1 MSHKSYNNFWPVT
14 GVVKTGKFTAE
25 SKLPLG
31 HIGLLIQSTDGQ
43 EFIDPLTLGNRKV
56 QKNRLFLARGLNS
69 RSGTRP
75 YEKTMPIAKME
86 FLGIDQP
93 IAYKPGAVTIGF
105 NGVNSDTISFSGGM
119 HQTFSFRFWGE
130 SLTMLGIPGNQVDFD
145 FSFVPSK
152 QTTDGCGTD
161 GCEAVA
167 CTPIIEEGIIALL
180 NYKIGNGDLT
190 VGDFATIKP
199 IYDTECAPTL
209 PGSTVTHYTLSKC
222 DAGTDAELAELQASL
237 TNVNAGTVERISR
250 VGGNSTYKVT
260 TTNNAVPAANFTTK
274 DATFLKGCAACPA
287 GFTALPAGHVYYV
300 RLEDNGVAV
309 GATVETLSNA
319 VFGSATRIASE
330 GDLGVYV
337 VLLTAKLSEANRVT
351 FITAN
356 PTAKVGYEGFEEKG
370 LCKSPAG
377 TPVTWTSAGTSAIGT
392 ETYRVI
398 VKDTDCG
405 ATRLAELQAAYPEL
419 TITEVEDS
427 DSHCRRI
434 YETSVKTNVVTE
446 GCDTFELVQSTAP
459 ANYMG
464 ERWYK
469 TASAAPSAD
478 CKCGFE
484 IRMKDIKWFPPVC
497 LSDGIGSIKPE
508 LYVTVAKSIATDA
521 GNLNNMESDQ
531 TPSRSVERGVTGTQW
546 GCDFMGSEVTAN
558 LKASGVYAE
567 TQVERYMVGQNTL
580 FEPQKQYP
588 VAKIRIWSN
597 YSTSGTGASL
607 ENSFVIAMPLIDT
620 SEATM
625 KYLETLNY
633 NMELRQ

>member
-1 MSHKSYNNFWPVT
+1 MSHKAYQNFWPVT
-14 GVVKTGKFTAE
+14 GVVKTGTFTTE

-31 HIGLLIQSTDGQ
+31 HIGLLVQSTGAQ
-43 EFIDPLTLGNRKV
+43 EFIDPLTLGSRKIE
-56 QKNRLFLARGLNS
+56 KNRLFLARGLNA

-75 YEKTMPIAKME
+75 FEKTMPIARMRFE
-86 FLGIDQP
+86 GIEQP
-93 IAYKPGAVTIGF
+93 APYKAGAATVGF
-105 NGVNSDTISFSGGM
+105 NGVNSDTISFAGGYY
-119 HQTFSFRFWGE
+119 QTFSFRFWGE
-130 SLTMLGIPGNQVDFD
+130 SLTMLGIPGNQVDFN
-145 FSFVPSK
+145 FSFVPLKGTES
-152 QTTDGCGTD
+152 TCGTD
-161 GCEAVA
+161 ACEAVA
-167 CTPIIEEGIIALL
+167 CTPIVEEGIIRLL
-180 NYKIGNGDLT
+180 NYKIGSGDLT

-199 IYDTECAPTL
+199 IYDEACAPTL

-237 TNVNAGTVERISR
+237 TNVSAGTVERISR

-260 TTNNAVPAANFTTK
+260 TTNNAVPAANFTAK

-309 GATVETLSNA
+309 GATVETLTNA
-319 VFGSATRIASE
+319 VVGSATRIASE

-337 VLLTAKLSEANRVT
+337 VLLTAKLSEANRTT

-377 TPVTWTSAGTSAIGT
+377 TPVTWTSAGTSNIGT
-392 ETYRVI
+392 ATYRII

-405 ATRLAELQAAYPEL
+405 TTRLTELQSAYPEL
-419 TITEVEDS
+419 TITEVADS

-434 YETSVKTNVVTE
+434 YQTTVKTNVVTE
-446 GCDTFELVQSTAP
+446 GCDTFELLQTVAP
-459 ANYMG
+459 ADYMG

-508 LYVTVAKSIATDA
+508 LNISVRKAIASDA
-521 GNLNNMESDQ
+521 GNIANMEATQ
-531 TPSRSVERGVTGTQW
+531 EPSISNEKGSIGTQW
-546 GCDFMGSEVTAN
+546 GTDFKTAENTAN
-558 LKASGVYAE
+558 LKAAGIYAE
-567 TQVERYMVGQNTL
+567 TQVEKFMVGQSTL
-580 FEPQKQYP
+580 FEPGIQYP
-588 VAKIRIWSN
+588 VAHVRIWTS
-597 YSTSGTGASL
+597 YTPSGTGGSL
-607 ENSFVIAMPLIDT
+607 DNSFLITMPLIDT
-620 SEATM
+620 SENTL

-633 NMELRQ
+633 N